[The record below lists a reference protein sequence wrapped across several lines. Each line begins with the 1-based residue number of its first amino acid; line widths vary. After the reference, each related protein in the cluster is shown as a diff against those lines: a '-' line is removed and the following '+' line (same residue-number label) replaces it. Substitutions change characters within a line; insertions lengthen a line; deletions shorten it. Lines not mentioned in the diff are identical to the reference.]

1 MPLYWFFGGA
11 LISHD
16 ASCRPEEIGDEG
28 TTGSLPTP
36 GHTGGRSTKGAFL
49 LSTFREVYEAIS
61 PSSDKLREAYA
72 DAAFV
77 K

>member
-1 MPLYWFFGGA
+1 MLA
-11 LISHD
+11 EIQSSLI
-16 ASCRPEEIGDEG
+16 CRPEDFAMED
-28 TTGSLPTP
+28 SASALPTLE
-36 GHTGGRSTKGAFL
+36 HTGGRSTKGAFL